1 MVAIEKLDFEQEE
14 TSDGG
19 CGDSP
24 NCQSDQIVR
33 IFAPALGEFEGARLS
48 WSLGPGDILIAGK
61 PIARLRRWGL
71 SLELR
76 TSVEGEF
83 CAPLVADG
91 ARLTSGNELAT
102 VRAKPV
108 VNDHEGRPAGAY
120 AEAFMDMTSE
130 EVFSGEAA
138 RRRRALTAVGGVWV
152 VGVVACLISIAV
164 YLMIGGAVAPVVGGA
179 SMTIATLSLLW
190 GKKFVADS

>member
-1 MVAIEKLDFEQEE
+1 MVAVEKLEFEQDA
-14 TSDGG
+14 TSDEG
-19 CGDSP
+19 CSDNP
-24 NCQSDQIVR
+24 DHQSDQIIR
-33 IFAPALGEFEGARLS
+33 IVAPTLGEFDGARLS
-48 WSLGPGDILIAGK
+48 WSLGPGDILIAGR

-76 TSVEGEF
+76 TNVEGEF

-91 ARLTSGNELAT
+91 ARLTSGDEIAT

-108 VNDHEGRPAGAY
+108 VDEYEGRPAGSY

-152 VGVVACLISIAV
+152 VGVIGCLISIAV
-164 YLMIGGAVAPVVGGA
+164 YLIMGGAVAPVVGGA
-179 SMTIATLSLLW
+179 SMAIATLSLLW
-190 GKKFVADS
+190 GKKFVADT